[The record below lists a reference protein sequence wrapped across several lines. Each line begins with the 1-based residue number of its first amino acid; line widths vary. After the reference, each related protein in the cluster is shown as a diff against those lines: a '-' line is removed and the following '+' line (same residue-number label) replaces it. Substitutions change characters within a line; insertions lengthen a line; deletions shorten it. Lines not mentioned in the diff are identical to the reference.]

1 MRVSGPPIDRERV
14 EWIADLPARF
24 AAETPDKPAI
34 IFDSRA
40 TCFQALEEGS
50 RRLAAGWQA
59 AGLEAGATIGYFG
72 RNSELFYQTL
82 FACARGGY
90 VLASFNWRYA
100 AAELAYVLEDARPAL
115 LIHDPDF
122 AGLVA
127 QALDGRPSRPILLPT
142 VAAGGPSLATALHG
156 PSGPLV
162 EAPRRYEDPL
172 LLIYTSGTT
181 GRPKG
186 VLFKHGAVSAFQSAY
201 DASPQWDDWRR
212 DDVGLSAMPNFH
224 MAGIGFMMMG
234 LAVGATMVHTA
245 DPSPANLIALCN
257 RHAVTRIFMV
267 PTVIRMV
274 LDDIR
279 RTGAQA
285 PKLTG
290 LYYGA
295 SPVGSALL
303 KEGMATFGCGFTQ
316 FYGMTEA
323 CSTHVLG
330 PAEHDPARPQLMRSV
345 GRPLAGV
352 ACEIRRADGGVC
364 PPGEHGEIWI
374 RSDMLMAGYANRPR
388 DTAEAIIDGW
398 FRTGD
403 GGYVDEEGYLYLTD
417 RLKDMI
423 ITGGENVYPIEVE
436 DVIIDHP
443 QVAAVAVV
451 GIPDPVWGERVTAV
465 VEPAADGT
473 APELDQLR
481 DFARG
486 RLAGYKCPRA
496 LVVVD
501 TLPRTASG
509 KIQRGVVR
517 SMLETMRTN
526 A

>member
-1 MRVSGPPIDRERV
+1 MRVSGPPIDRTAV
-14 EWIADLPARF
+14 AWIADLPARF
-24 AAETPDKPAI
+24 AADTPDKPAI
-34 IFDSRA
+34 VFDGRETSFR
-40 TCFQALEEGS
+40 ALEDGS
-50 RRLAAGWQA
+50 RRLAARWQA
-59 AGLEAGATIGYFG
+59 EGFEPGTVIAYFG
-72 RNSELFYQTL
+72 RNSDLFYQAL

-90 VLASFNWRYA
+90 VLASLNWRYA
-100 AAELAYVLEDARPAL
+100 VAELAYVLADARPAL

-122 AGLVA
+122 ADLVA
-127 QALDGRPSRPILLPT
+127 EALDGQASRPALLPT
-142 VAAGGPSLATALHG
+142 TAEVGPSLAAALHG
-156 PSGPLV
+156 PADGLV
-162 EAPRRYEDPL
+162 EASRRYDDPL
-172 LLIYTSGTT
+172 LRIYTSGTT

-212 DDVGLSAMPNFH
+212 DDTGLSAMPNFH

-234 LAVGATMVHTA
+234 LAVGATMIHTA
-245 DPSPANLIALCN
+245 DPSPASLIALCN

-279 RTGAQA
+279 RTGAPA
-285 PKLTG
+285 PRLAG

-295 SPVGSALL
+295 SPVGSTLL
-303 KEGMATFGCGFTQ
+303 NEGIAAFGCGFTQ

-323 CSTHVLG
+323 CSTHALG
-330 PAEHDPARPQLMRSV
+330 PAEHDPARPHLMRSV

-352 ACEIRRADGGVC
+352 ACEIRRPDGAVC

-374 RSDMLMAGYANRPR
+374 RSDMLMAGYANRPE
-388 DTAEAIIDGW
+388 DTAEAIVDGW

-403 GGYVDEEGYLYLTD
+403 GGYVDADGYLYLTD

-443 QVAAVAVV
+443 SVAAVAVV
-451 GIPDPVWGERVTAV
+451 GVPDPVWGERVTAV
-465 VEPAADGT
+465 VEPAGGGAGPD
-473 APELDQLR
+473 LDQLR
-481 DFARG
+481 DFARH

-496 LVVVD
+496 VVVVEA
-501 TLPRTASG
+501 LPRTASG
-509 KIQRGVVR
+509 KIQRAVVR
-517 SMLETMRTN
+517 DMLKTPRAT